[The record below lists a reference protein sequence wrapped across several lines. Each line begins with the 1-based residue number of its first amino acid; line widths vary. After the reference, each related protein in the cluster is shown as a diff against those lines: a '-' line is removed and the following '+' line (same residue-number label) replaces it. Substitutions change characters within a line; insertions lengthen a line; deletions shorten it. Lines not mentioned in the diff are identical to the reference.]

1 MNLIKSFK
9 NFMSRRT
16 FSAKVRNRFMN
27 KYSSYDYFIAN
38 RVEAEKNRLIENRS
52 QEVLYF
58 HKVDDPY
65 SHLTINCVDKF
76 ISNYDV
82 SIKPILVGLENPE
95 TVHEPTL
102 YDKYCLDDVKRIAPF
117 YNINFPGTSIPS
129 DELITKANSILT
141 AVDAD
146 NFIKIA
152 QRVSFALWTSDELAL
167 DNLLKTLNATKD
179 EVVKKLNEGN
189 AIRNS
194 KGYYFGSAFYYENEC
209 YWGVDRLPYLEQ
221 RLSELN
227 LKTKESDDPVCP
239 LKINAPEQLSS
250 TNKINLTYYPSLNS
264 PYTFVS
270 SKRVK
275 QLRDHYPINLITKPV
290 LPMLMRGMTIPT
302 HKGVYIVSD
311 AAREG
316 RLHNHEIKSIYS
328 PIGKPARAAFSL
340 FPSIDALGQG
350 FEYIDELLKASFQEG
365 INIGD
370 KDYLKDLVISLGIDW
385 NIVSKD
391 LNSSN
396 WKKDLNN
403 NLSDMYSGNCWGVPS
418 FKLTNEDGSNPYY
431 VWGQDRIWLIKEEI
445 NRRIKKGTQSPL

>member
-1 MNLIKSFK
+1 MLSAFK
-9 NFMSRRT
+9 KFMSKRT
-16 FSAKVRNRFMN
+16 IAAPVRNRIMN
-27 KYSSYDYFIAN
+27 SFSNY
-38 RVEAEKNRLIENRS
+38 EAFKSVRLESEVKRQDEGRNH
-52 QEVLYF
+52 EVLYF

-117 YNINFPGTSIPS
+117 YNINFPGTSMPS

-189 AIRNS
+189 ASRNS

-209 YWGVDRLPYLEQ
+209 YWGVDRLPYLEK

-239 LKINAPEQLSS
+239 LKLNAPEQLSS

-316 RLHNHEIKSIYS
+316 RLHKHEIKSIYS

-370 KDYLKDLVISLGIDW
+370 KDYLKDLVISLGVDW

-396 WKKDLNN
+396 WKKDLDN